1 MSYVQIFNQAGA
13 VSLMKLDD
21 TKPLITIATVDVD
34 ESSEKPRP
42 NVFIGNAP
50 KTGIVIKRLTDH
62 NVTKS
67 LGGDF
72 LLSTFGDAPVDIQ
85 LSGLNIFATKCD
97 LGLGTPEYDDIMDF
111 YEKNKVSTNPKKR
124 IDITVSSG
132 ASKPG
137 KVFRCALI
145 RMTAQSANDPEI
157 SNLLYTYSLSLIG
170 VRR

>member
-13 VSLMKLDD
+13 VSLFKLDE

-34 ESSEKPRP
+34 AGESKP
-42 NVFIGNAP
+42 NIFLANAP
-50 KTGIVIKRLTDH
+50 KTGISIKRLTDH

-72 LLSTFGDAPVDIQ
+72 LLSTFGDTPVDIQ

-97 LGLGTPEYDDIMDF
+97 LGLGSTDYSDIMDF
-111 YEKNKVSTNPKKR
+111 YEKNKVSTNPRKR

-132 ASKPG
+132 NDKPG
-137 KVFRCALI
+137 QVFRCALV
-145 RMTAQSANDPEI
+145 MLKAQSANDPEI

-170 VRR
+170 VRRHA